1 MVEVILKKEVRKL
14 GDRGQIVN
22 VAPGYARNYLIPQ
35 GLAMRA
41 TAANKQQIAE
51 MQAAGDREAERL
63 TTSAKSTAE
72 SLDGVTIRIVQKA
85 GDRGQLFGSVTNRDI
100 ADALVEAGHE
110 VDRHQVVLG
119 SPFKRVGDHDVRIH
133 LYRDVNVNVRVEVR
147 AEGREDDLFEDA
159 PAASPMEDVLTGR
172 ADIPEDQIVEVEGQK
187 PEGEEGEAAEG
198 EAAEGEAA
206 EGETAEATDAEPAA
220 EEAADPV
227 EAQAEAI
234 EAEEDKK

>member
-14 GDRGQIVN
+14 GDRGEIVN

-35 GLAMRA
+35 GLAMPA
-41 TAANKQQIAE
+41 TSANKQQVAE
-51 MQAAGDREAERL
+51 MKAAGDREAARL
-63 TTSAKSTAE
+63 TDTAKATAE
-72 SLDGVTIRIVQKA
+72 TLDGVTVRIVQKA

-100 ADALVEAGHE
+100 AEALVKDGYE

-119 SPFKRVGDHDVRIH
+119 SPFKRVGDHDVRVH
-133 LYRDVNVNVRVEVR
+133 LYRDVNVTVRVEVR

-172 ADIPEDQIVEVEGQK
+172 AEIPADQVVEVAGQN
-187 PEGEEGEAAEG
+187 EGEEGEAVEAAEG
-198 EAAEGEAA
+198 EASEAA
-206 EGETAEATDAEPAA
+206 EGETAEAAEAT
-220 EEAADPV
+220 EEVSAV
-227 EAQAEAI
+227 EAEAEAI